1 MRRLFTCAD
10 GFRRGGER
18 SLSSRSHSSLALY
31 QLWFLITEQGYAK
44 SVEGV
49 TWEIGEM
56 NEEFH
61 RDIIARVGGYGLMR
75 QKERQ

>member
-1 MRRLFTCAD
+1 
-10 GFRRGGER
+10 
-18 SLSSRSHSSLALY
+18 
-31 QLWFLITEQGYAK
+31 LWFLITEQGYAK

-56 NEEFH
+56 IEEFH